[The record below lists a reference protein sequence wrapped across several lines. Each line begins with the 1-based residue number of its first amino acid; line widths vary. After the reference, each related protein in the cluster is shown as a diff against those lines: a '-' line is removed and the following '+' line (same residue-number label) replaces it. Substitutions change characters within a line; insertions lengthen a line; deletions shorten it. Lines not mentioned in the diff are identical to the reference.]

1 MHMVSM
7 CAANSSRSFALLL
20 ALATLPSLAAA
31 EVMDDVVPL
40 QSKWAEIR
48 YQMPED
54 ARAKAFEALE
64 TEAEKVTAAHP
75 GKAEALIW
83 QGIILST
90 WAGAKGGLG
99 ALSLCKR
106 AKATFEQALEI
117 DPAALQGSA
126 YTSLG
131 SLYYQVPGWPV
142 GFGDDD
148 KAEALLKQ
156 ALAIAPDAIDA
167 NFFYGDYLLDQ
178 ERYDEAVKVLEHAA
192 AAAPRPGRELAD
204 SGRQAEI
211 AAKLKQAQAELG
223 G

>member
-1 MHMVSM
+1 MRIS
-7 CAANSSRSFALLL
+7 NKLTIGLLTALCL
-20 ALATLPSLAAA
+20 AGSPMLATADVLA
-31 EVMDDVVPL
+31 DIVPL
-40 QSKWAEIR
+40 QQQWAQIR
-48 YQMPED
+48 YQTPED
-54 ARAKAFEALE
+54 ARAKAFEALA
-64 TEAEKVTAAHP
+64 TEAERVTAANP

-106 AKATFEQALEI
+106 AKASFEQAMAI

-148 KAEALLKQ
+148 KAEELLKQ
-156 ALAIAPDAIDA
+156 ALALAPDGIDA
-167 NFFYGDYLLDQ
+167 NYFYGDYLLEQ
-178 ERYDEAVKVLEHAA
+178 ERYAEAVNVLEHAA
-192 AAAPRPGRELAD
+192 AAPARPGRELAD
-204 SGRQAEI
+204 SGRQSEI
-211 AAKLKQAQAELG
+211 AAKLAEAKAELG